1 MTCWSWSNVKGD
13 FGESL
18 FISGS
23 KMLEKWSFVDES
35 KCECAEI
42 ICSSFRSTDNKNVL
56 AGVEEQLVNDEST
69 ANPRLTNSSKSLD
82 DSSFWSVLH
91 VVCDFILN
99 RCWLWEV

>member
-13 FGESL
+13 FRESL
-18 FISGS
+18 FVSGD
-23 KMLEKWSFVDES
+23 KVLEKWCFVDES

-56 AGVEEQLVNDEST
+56 AGIEEQLVYDESR

-82 DSSFWSVLH
+82 DSSFWCVLH
-91 VVCDFILN
+91 VVRDFILD
-99 RCWLWEV
+99 RCWLR

>member
-91 VVCDFILN
+91 VVRDFILD

>member
-23 KMLEKWSFVDES
+23 KMCEEGGFVDES
-35 KCECAEI
+35 EGKRAEI
-42 ICSSFRSTDNKNVL
+42 ICSSFRSTDNKNIL
-56 AGVEEQLVNDEST
+56 TGVEEELVNNESR
-69 ANPRLTNSSKSLD
+69 ANPRLTNATESLD
-82 DSSFWSVLH
+82 DCSFWSVLH
-91 VVCDFILN
+91 VVCDLILD

>member
-23 KMLEKWSFVDES
+23 KMLEKWRFVDES
-35 KCECAEI
+35 KCECAKI

-56 AGVEEQLVNDEST
+56 AGIEEQLVNDEST

-91 VVCDFILN
+91 VVRDFILN
-99 RCWLWEV
+99 RCWLR